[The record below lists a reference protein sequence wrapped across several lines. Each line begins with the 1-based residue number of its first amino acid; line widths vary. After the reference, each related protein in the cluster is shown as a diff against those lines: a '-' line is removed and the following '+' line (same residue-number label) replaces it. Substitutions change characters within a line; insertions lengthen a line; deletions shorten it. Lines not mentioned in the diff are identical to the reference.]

1 MPSTPR
7 PELHHHL
14 ERLYATFDVRW
25 LSPDP
30 LEFVRRYSAPRDQE
44 IAGFFAAGLAYG
56 RVGQILAALDR
67 IGAVFGESPADFV
80 RNFRPE
86 ADAARFR
93 GLRHR
98 FHGPR
103 DFTLLT
109 VLLGRALARWGSLE
123 ALFLAG
129 DDPASPDVGPGLSAF
144 CRTLLDTSDLPRGPG
159 VRRGRL
165 TKEAPVRLFFC
176 SPDDG
181 SACKRLN
188 LWLRWMV
195 RGSDG
200 LDLGVWTRVSPA
212 RLVIPLDTHVAR
224 IGRYIGLSARRTPD
238 WRMAR
243 EMTESLRQLDPA
255 DPVKYDFA
263 LCRLGILDQC
273 PRRRDETRCAACL
286 LKPVCTL

>member
-1 MPSTPR
+1 MSAVPAPD
-7 PELHHHL
+7 LHRHL
-14 ERLYATFDVRW
+14 ERLYATFDARW

-30 LEFVRRYSAPRDQE
+30 LEFVRRWHAPEDRE

-56 RVGQILAALDR
+56 RVAQILATLDR
-67 IGAVFGESPADFV
+67 IGELFGASPAAFV
-80 RNFRPE
+80 RGFDP
-86 ADAARFR
+86 ASDAARFR
-93 GLRHR
+93 GIRHR

-103 DFTLLT
+103 EFTLLST
-109 VLLGRALARWGSLE
+109 LLGRALERWGTLE
-123 ALFLAG
+123 ELFLAG
-129 DDPASPDVGPGLSAF
+129 DDPDSTDIGPGLAAF
-144 CRTLLDTSDLPRGPG
+144 CRTLLDTPGLPAGPG
-159 VRRGRL
+159 VSRGRL
-165 TKEAPVRLFFC
+165 GPASPVRLFFC
-176 SPDDG
+176 SPEDG

-195 RGSDG
+195 RGGDG

-212 RLVIPLDTHVAR
+212 RLILPLDTHVAR

-243 EMTESLRQLDPA
+243 EMTESLRRLDAA

-263 LCRLGILDQC
+263 LCRLGILDHC

-286 LKPVCTL
+286 LQPVCTL